1 MGDDDPHSPENW
13 SDEVTSRITLI
24 SPAMNRSLRET
35 RFDDGASL
43 DPRGTARAE
52 SLAGSLRAAD
62 QVLVSP
68 TVRCRET
75 ASALGLAAVE
85 EPELAGL
92 DMGRWRG
99 LTLDEVMIREPEA
112 MVSWLTDPDA
122 MSHGGESVRALCERA
137 ARWLEAAAEFEGR
150 TIAVVEQEFV
160 RALAVT
166 ILDAPGPA
174 FWRLDVRPLTATEL
188 SGHAGRWN
196 LQLGRVLSP
205 EAAER

>member
-1 MGDDDPHSPENW
+1 M
-13 SDEVTSRITLI
+13 TSRITLI

-43 DPRGTARAE
+43 DPSGTARAE
-52 SLAGSLRAAD
+52 SAADSLRAAD
-62 QVLVSP
+62 RVLVSP

-75 ASALGLAAVE
+75 ASALALSAAP

-99 LTLDEVMIREPEA
+99 LTLDEVMTREPESLTA
-112 MVSWLTDPDA
+112 WLTDPDVA
-122 MSHGGESVRALCERA
+122 PHGGESVRALRARA
-137 ARWLEAAAEFEGR
+137 ARWLDASARVEGR
-150 TIAVVEQEFV
+150 TLAVVEPEIV

-174 FWRLDVRPLTATEL
+174 FWRLDVAPLTATDL
-188 SGHAGRWN
+188 SGQSGRWN
-196 LQLGRVLSP
+196 LRLGRVLGSEP
-205 EAAER
+205 DRDGRQGE